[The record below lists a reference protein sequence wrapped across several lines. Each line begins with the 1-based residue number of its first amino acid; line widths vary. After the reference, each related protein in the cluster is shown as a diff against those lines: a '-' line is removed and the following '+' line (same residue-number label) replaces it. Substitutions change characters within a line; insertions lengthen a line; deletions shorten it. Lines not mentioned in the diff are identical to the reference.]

1 MRVISKEVM
10 VAALNGVALSLC
22 VAMIAGF
29 WFDSVGIGVIIAA
42 ALIIT
47 MLAAGVAGVI
57 IPLALNRMG
66 ADPALASGVFVIT
79 VTDVVGL
86 FAFLGFG
93 ALFLV

>member
-1 MRVISKEVM
+1 
-10 VAALNGVALSLC
+10 
-22 VAMIAGF
+22 
-29 WFDSVGIGVIIAA
+29 
-42 ALIIT
+42 
-47 MLAAGVAGVI
+47 
-57 IPLALNRMG
+57 MG